1 MPAKAI
7 EMRLKELESSAQ
19 QARMEAMRIGALLLA
34 KNGARLVNAGVE
46 PEQTGE
52 LATLKAH
59 YEMLTLR
66 ANDAQAALDKLQ
78 AELHDLKYYR

>member
-7 EMRLKELESSAQ
+7 ERRLKELESSAQ

-34 KNGARLVNAGVE
+34 KKGARLVNPGDNTD
-46 PEQTGE
+46 QTGE

-78 AELHDLKYYR
+78 AELHDVTYYR

>member
-7 EMRLKELESSAQ
+7 ERRLKELESSAQ

-34 KNGARLVNAGVE
+34 KNGARLVNAGDNTNH
-46 PEQTGE
+46 TGE
-52 LATLKAH
+52 LAALKAH

-78 AELHDLKYYR
+78 AELHDITYYR

>member
-7 EMRLKELESSAQ
+7 EIRLKELESSAQ

-34 KNGARLVNAGVE
+34 RNGARLVNAGVE
-46 PEQTGE
+46 TEQTGE

-59 YEMLTLR
+59 FEMLTLR

-78 AELHDLKYYR
+78 VELHDIKYYR